1 MRGAL
6 LALPLL
12 ALSIATFSPAARAA
26 PDPVLLQ
33 QAVEPTKAGGVLMQ
47 IDRNRIATVVV
58 DKTAGAE
65 HIVSITM
72 DRDQKPRFVLR
83 CVDLASARMVLD
95 ALRLDG
101 PPNLDLTGRCRF

>member
-12 ALSIATFSPAARAA
+12 LSALAALAPAARAA
-26 PDPVLLQ
+26 PDTVLLQ

-58 DKTAGAE
+58 DKTVGAE
-65 HIVSITM
+65 HVVSITM

-83 CVDLASARMVLD
+83 CVDLAAARSVLD
-95 ALRLDG
+95 ALRQDG
-101 PPNLDLTGRCRF
+101 PPILDLTGRCRF

>member
-1 MRGAL
+1 MRVAPLASLAPALAL
-6 LALPLL
+6 LAT
-12 ALSIATFSPAARAA
+12 APAARAA
-26 PDPVLLQ
+26 PDPVLIQ
-33 QAVEPTKAGGVLMQ
+33 QAVEPTKAGGVLLQ

-65 HIVSITM
+65 HVVSITM

-83 CVDLASARMVLD
+83 CVDFAAARSVLD

-101 PPNLDLTGRCRF
+101 PPMLDVTGRCRF